1 MPCGMKPKPFKG
13 SVRYIGIPRKG
24 FAGTVA
30 SLDEMQKTPM
40 VPPKAKLG
48 KRLP

>member
-1 MPCGMKPKPFKG
+1 MPCGTKLKPVKG

-24 FAGTVA
+24 FAGTVK
-30 SLDEMQKTPM
+30 SLDKMQKTPM
-40 VPPKAKLG
+40 TPPKAKLG